1 MRNLCLSAIAGALLL
16 SAGCSSQPGAAPL
29 ESETAATSVILL
41 GEVDLPKGATLD
53 DFPSLLNA
61 GGIPWEKVQEGRV
74 QLEGSFDR
82 PWSDGRSLAVAVDI
96 LGRTTRLIVRAGD
109 QPRLSS
115 PAVCIRGVA
124 WNAVASDISEAHP
137 CK

>member
-16 SAGCSSQPGAAPL
+16 AAGCSSQPSVAALEREAAP
-29 ESETAATSVILL
+29 TAVILL
-41 GEVDLPKGATLD
+41 GEVNLPKGATLD

-109 QPRLSS
+109 QPQLSP
-115 PAVCIRGVA
+115 PAICVRGVGRD
-124 WNAVASDISEAHP
+124 AVASDISEAHP

>member
-1 MRNLCLSAIAGALLL
+1 MRNLCLSAIVGALLL
-16 SAGCSSQPGAAPL
+16 SAGCSSQPSAAAL
-29 ESETAATSVILL
+29 ESEAAPAAVILL

-82 PWSDGRSLAVAVDI
+82 PWSDGRSLAVAVDV

-109 QPRLSS
+109 QPRLSP
-115 PAVCIRGVA
+115 PAVCVRGVGRD
-124 WNAVASDISEAHP
+124 AVASDISEAHP